1 MANEKI
7 LVVDDDTNICE
18 LLRLYLT
25 KEGYQVTVAN
35 DGEEG
40 LEKFNQVKP
49 DMVLLD
55 VMMPKMDGLEVCRR
69 IRKAGNT
76 PVMMLTAK
84 GETFDKVLGLELGAD
99 DYMVKPFDFRELNAR
114 IKVLLKRVAGNAQ
127 ELPQELV
134 YADLRIDLQRKDV
147 ERNGISI
154 KLSPKEYNL
163 LLYMVENAERVLSRV
178 EIAEKVWNT
187 HFDTGTNFI
196 DVYINYLRKKIDR
209 DFEPKLI
216 HTKAGMGF
224 ILTDK
229 I

>member
-1 MANEKI
+1 MRI
-7 LVVDDDTNICE
+7 LLIEDDLNFCE
-18 LLRLYLT
+18 TLRFQLEQEAY
-25 KEGYQVTVAN
+25 EEDVCH
-35 DGEEG
+35 DGRDG
-40 LEKFNQVKP
+40 LDLFLQ
-49 DMVLLD
+49 DAHDIVLLD
-55 VMMPKMDGLEVCRR
+55 RMLPTMNGLLVLQ
-69 IRKAGNT
+69 KARQAGIST
-76 PVMMLTAK
+76 PVILITAL
-84 GETFDKVLGLELGAD
+84 GELYDRIEGLDAGAD

-147 ERNGISI
+147 ERNSISI

-229 I
+229 L